1 MKSVLVKCFLNFILV
16 FMVIFSPFSQAQIG
30 SVTASS
36 SPSRFAITS
45 SGQSIVRWSIVENVA
60 NPGLI
65 GVSSSNGVFLA
76 PDNSVLGTVNKT
88 LQATK
93 MVAVMG
99 ATTFAFT
106 ESVFIPQSII
116 RSAQK
121 KGFSRFTY
129 TRQFT
134 DSPDNSNQTSSVNFT
149 ITGGGAANELSI
161 RQVEMEFDDTR
172 ISEVIGIN
180 SILQAH
186 AILSY
191 NGTGLLDYSW
201 EVASPPSTQGQVI
214 FVTLTSRR
222 QYLLAG
228 QRVILQS
235 PNLPT
240 SSTGEYLV
248 RLRINQPAQNF
259 NLPVLRYAVN
269 NNSGSPLLG
278 TSISTLNVIQPVTDI
293 LLTPDTLFSW
303 EPVPSAVA
311 YQLDIYTQPVRDAM
325 PVKNKSQLPIT
336 GVLVPATTTQL
347 KINGLPRAHL
357 MAGRSYYWRVIALT
371 ESGNLAA
378 RSEFRQIKF

>member
-1 MKSVLVKCFLNFILV
+1 
-16 FMVIFSPFSQAQIG
+16 MVIFSPFSQAQIG